1 MSCISP
7 ILSLTHQSSRYLQA
21 KSRIHA
27 MMSRQLEA
35 LRTREVWLLDQVEL
49 LHDTKDSLLLQQAHS
64 LRQAL
69 GALTSCRQYLES
81 GEPAD
86 MEAIV
91 RDTIRK

>member
-1 MSCISP
+1 
-7 ILSLTHQSSRYLQA
+7 
-21 KSRIHA
+21 
-27 MMSRQLEA
+27 MSRQLEA

-49 LHDTKDSLLLQQAHS
+49 LHDTKDSLLLQQADS

-86 MEAIV
+86 IESTIQ
-91 RDTIRK
+91 DTIQK